1 MEKQVVIGTVIAPH
15 GVRGDIRIMPHTDRP
30 EQFLKLKTLLLS
42 DGSSLKITSAR
53 FHKSMVLMKCQGV
66 DTMNDADLLRGK
78 KVLINSEDLPKLGE
92 GEYYVADLIGL
103 PCWTWQ
109 VRSSAPSKTLS
120 APAATTFTSSPCPKA
135 KTSSSRPSKNTSKK
149 STYTTAVSW
158 SNYLNGQRH
167 REISFYHP
175 IS

>member
-42 DGSSLKITSAR
+42 DGTSLKITSAR

-66 DTMNDADLLRGK
+66 ETMNDADLLRGK

-103 PCWTWQ
+103 PVLDVAGTQLGTLKDVISTGSNDVYVIAVPEGKDILVPALKKHVKEINVHDRRIVVELPEWTE
-109 VRSSAPSKTLS
+109 AP
-120 APAATTFTSSPCPKA
+120 
-135 KTSSSRPSKNTSKK
+135 
-149 STYTTAVSW
+149 
-158 SNYLNGQRH
+158 
-167 REISFYHP
+167 
-175 IS
+175 